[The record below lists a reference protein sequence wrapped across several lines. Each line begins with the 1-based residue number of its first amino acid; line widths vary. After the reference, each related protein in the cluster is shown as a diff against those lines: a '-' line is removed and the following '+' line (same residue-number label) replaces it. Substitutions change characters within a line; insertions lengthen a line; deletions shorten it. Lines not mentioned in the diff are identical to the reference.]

1 MAEQRIPSNPTE
13 YPRWITLHNQRIMVK
28 DHYHHS
34 AMTGEEYDANAQL
47 VVKEPARPMPPTLET
62 VMAAGYAEIPAKII
76 VAQEALKFER
86 AVKPYGDNDPAEIA
100 DELGQISKDGHENA
114 PPPGTPGGPD
124 DPQGLMPPAHDEEEI
139 TAEMLFGKK

>member
-1 MAEQRIPSNPTE
+1 MAEQRIPSNPAE

-47 VVKEPARPMPPTLET
+47 VVKEQPDTHVVQYADGSSATGSSDIPWLSPEGSPAISLDGVPFDPVPDSTTAPEMEAP
-62 VMAAGYAEIPAKII
+62 IP
-76 VAQEALKFER
+76 
-86 AVKPYGDNDPAEIA
+86 
-100 DELGQISKDGHENA
+100 
-114 PPPGTPGGPD
+114 
-124 DPQGLMPPAHDEEEI
+124 DEEEI